1 LLRLI
6 SYLAPSIPADF
17 FRAVASHIE
26 ATCGVA
32 TDLAFEERISG
43 PLTGDHDPF
52 ADATVDVGF
61 ICAPSYRWMRAKD
74 AAAVELLPA
83 PVPLDVRAN
92 GRPIYFADVVVRADA
107 GFITFDDLRGSRWA
121 YNDQNSR
128 SGWFSMVE
136 RVKNPEEFFGSLT
149 QSGSHLR
156 SLELVLAGDIDAS
169 AIDSNALALQRI
181 ARPELDDAL
190 RVVETWGPYAIQPVI
205 VRGGIDRELK
215 ARIAAALL
223 AMTPESLAPFGFR
236 GFAPVDDSAY

>member
-1 LLRLI
+1 LLRLRTW
-6 SYLAPSIPADF
+6 LAPSIPADF

-26 ATCGVA
+26 ATCGVT
-32 TDLAFEERISG
+32 TDLTFEERISG

-61 ICAPSYRWMRAKD
+61 VCAPSYRWMRAKD

-92 GRPIYFADVVVRADA
+92 GRPIYFADVVVRAESP
-107 GFITFDDLRGSRWA
+107 IVTFDDLRGSRWA

-136 RVKNPEEFFGSLT
+136 RVKDPESFFGALV

-156 SLELVLAGDIDAS
+156 SLELVLGGEVDAS
-169 AIDSNALALQRI
+169 AIDSNALALQRR
-181 ARPELDDAL
+181 ARPELADRL

-205 VRGGIDRELK
+205 IRGGIDRELK
-215 ARIAAALL
+215 GRIAAALL
-223 AMTPESLAPFGFR
+223 AMTPQSLEPFGFR

>member
-1 LLRLI
+1 MLRLI
-6 SYLAPSIPADF
+6 TYLAPSIPADF
-17 FRAVASHIE
+17 FRTVASHIE

-83 PVPLDVRAN
+83 PVPMDSRAN
-92 GRPIYFADVVVRADA
+92 GRPIYFADVVVRADSR
-107 GFITFDDLRGSRWA
+107 FVTFDDLRGSRWA

-136 RVKNPEEFFGSLT
+136 RVRDPEEFFGSLT

-156 SLELVLAGDIDAS
+156 SLELVLAGDVDAS
-169 AIDSNALALQRI
+169 AIDSNALALRRRAQ
-181 ARPELDDAL
+181 PELGDAL
-190 RVVETWGPYAIQPVI
+190 RVVETWGPYPIQPVI
-205 VRGGIDRELK
+205 ICGAVDRELK
-215 ARIAAALL
+215 ARIAEALL
-223 AMTPESLAPFGFR
+223 VMTPQSLEPFGFR
-236 GFAPVDDSAY
+236 GFAPIDDSAY